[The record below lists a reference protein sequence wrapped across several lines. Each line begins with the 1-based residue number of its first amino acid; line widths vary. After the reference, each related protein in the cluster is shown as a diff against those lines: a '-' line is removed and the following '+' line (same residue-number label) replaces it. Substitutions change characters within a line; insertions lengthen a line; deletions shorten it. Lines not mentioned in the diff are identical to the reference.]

1 VVVKLGEDG
10 AVWASRDGV
19 LRSVAG
25 VRVPALDPTGAG
37 DAFAAG
43 LLTAWC
49 AGAEP
54 AAALS
59 AGAALGAAAVQ
70 TAGARPLP

>member
-1 VVVKLGEDG
+1 
-10 AVWASRDGV
+10 V

-25 VRVPALDPTGAG
+25 VRVPPIDPTGAG

-54 AAALS
+54 ADALA

-70 TAGARPLP
+70 TIGARP